1 MQTPALPDKDLQYS
15 TSSVHAA
22 MRDTGSS
29 GRRSKR
35 FAAMFVTLGVVLLI
49 QILQF
54 QSVKQDLLSYIT
66 QESSQHLTD
75 MNSAEPANSLAAGT
89 SSSVLQSQTVLAPPT
104 TSPITTAEPSYY
116 SDNIPTSKSERV
128 VWESSVKES
137 RRKLNAHSQYCYVVE
152 NVCRKT
158 QPKKWFYFNESED
171 NGFQTKNSIPYPKQ
185 PLLTYN
191 TGGRTRI
198 AMDTNSFELNPT
210 WIKEQQCTLSP
221 IKEHVVLNGKHIH
234 MMGEFVQRIIMPLH
248 HLLED
253 YTNHAKN
260 QSRVTNEKEIQFYI
274 NFYQNEDQEILPSHH
289 LYMNGL
295 QYGQGLQSWNDVNDP
310 IDKINSPPCQ
320 CYSRLV
326 FCGYEKKEAQDT
338 ITASR
343 NVSGLILAPSSSIPF
358 NTAKHCAHYLTKSD
372 NLINDDCQVWQDLR
386 ISLISTYYKNN
397 PNLSQDIH
405 VRSSFLLFGY
415 FHAFLSLTNILHRLT
430 KSI

>member
-1 MQTPALPDKDLQYS
+1 
-15 TSSVHAA
+15 
-22 MRDTGSS
+22 
-29 GRRSKR
+29 
-35 FAAMFVTLGVVLLI
+35 
-49 QILQF
+49 
-54 QSVKQDLLSYIT
+54 
-66 QESSQHLTD
+66 
-75 MNSAEPANSLAAGT
+75 
-89 SSSVLQSQTVLAPPT
+89 
-104 TSPITTAEPSYY
+104 
-116 SDNIPTSKSERV
+116 
-128 VWESSVKES
+128 
-137 RRKLNAHSQYCYVVE
+137 
-152 NVCRKT
+152 
-158 QPKKWFYFNESED
+158 
-171 NGFQTKNSIPYPKQ
+171 
-185 PLLTYN
+185 
-191 TGGRTRI
+191 
-198 AMDTNSFELNPT
+198 MDTNSFELNPT

-274 NFYQNEDQEILPSHH
+274 NFYQNEEQEILPSHH

-310 IDKINSPPCQ
+310 IDKIYSPLCQ

-343 NVSGLILAPSSSIPF
+343 NVLGLILAPSSSIPF

-386 ISLISTYYKNN
+386 MSLISTYYKNN

-415 FHAFLSLTNILHRLT
+415 FHVFLSPTNILHRLT